1 MINFVWLIPFFP
13 LLGALV
19 NGVGGSRLDQKT
31 VGYVGCLTVALSF
44 IAAFLI
50 SVKLL
55 TFAPAQRS
63 IEITIFNW
71 ITSGLLQIDVTFL
84 IDPLS
89 TLMTLVVTGVG
100 LLIHIYSIGYM
111 HDDDGYWRYF
121 SFLNLFV
128 FFMLMLVLAAN
139 YVVMFLGWE
148 GVGLCSY
155 LLIGFWYEKKSA
167 SDAGKKA
174 FIVNRIGDFGF
185 ILGLFLL
192 FWSLSAEGI
201 YSLRFADVFENIHRL
216 DPAILTAITLL
227 IFAGA
232 VGKSAQFPLHVW
244 LPDAMEGPTPVSALI
259 HAATMVTA
267 GVYMVARN
275 HALFALAPVTGEI
288 VAIIGIFT
296 AFFAA
301 SIALVQNDIKRVLA
315 YSTVSQL
322 GYMFAAVGIG
332 AFSAGIFHLMTHA
345 FFKGLLFLG
354 AGSVMHAMSGDQ
366 DMRNMGGLYRHT
378 KITALT
384 FIVGAVAIAGI
395 PPFSG
400 FWSKDEILFEA
411 FRSGHHLIWA
421 VGLVT
426 AFITAFYMFRQVFLV
441 FTGHSRADAPT
452 RRHIHESPYIMTVPL
467 VLLAVLAVFGG
478 VVGIPFFKDGSPLHN
493 YLNPVFGHNVLL
505 SAPMQVEGVAH
516 DAHSSLEFLLMGI
529 SVAAGLLGIFIAA
542 LMYFEPLAARLPTF
556 LNPGALTDRFKALHS
571 LLYNKYF
578 IDEFY
583 DSIIVN
589 PVKKFC
595 QYCLAFDLSVIDG
608 LVNGT
613 GWLTRFAAWL
623 AHKMDIYLVDGL
635 FNSMATLVDSNS
647 GFWRRLQSGYLQNY
661 ALIFALGLV
670 LILGGMLL
678 LS

>member
-13 LLGALV
+13 LLGALI
-19 NGVGGSRLDQKT
+19 NGVSGSRLSKKA
-31 VGYVGCLTVALSF
+31 VGYVGCLTVAFSF
-44 IAAFLI
+44 LTA
-50 SVKLL
+50 SVVFFKLFSL
-55 TFAPAQRS
+55 APDQRS
-63 IEITIFNW
+63 IESTIFSW
-71 ITSGLLQIDVTFL
+71 ITSGLLQIDVTLL

-89 TLMTLVVTGVG
+89 TLMTLVVSGVG

-111 HDDDGYWRYF
+111 HDDMGYWRYF

-216 DPAILTAITLL
+216 DPGTLTAITLL
-227 IFAGA
+227 LFAGA

-275 HALFALAPVTGEI
+275 HALFSLAPLTGEV
-288 VAIIGIFT
+288 VATIGIFT

-301 SIALVQNDIKRVLA
+301 TIALAQNDIKRVLA

-322 GYMFAAVGIG
+322 GYMFVAVGIG
-332 AFSAGIFHLMTHA
+332 AYSAGIFHLMTHA

-366 DMRNMGGLYRHT
+366 DMRNMGGLYGPI

-384 FIVGAVAIAGI
+384 FITGAVAIAGI

-400 FWSKDEILFEA
+400 FWSKDEILFDA
-411 FRSGHHLIWA
+411 FRSGHHVIWA

-426 AFITAFYMFRQVFLV
+426 AFLTAFYMFRQVFMV
-441 FTGHSRADAPT
+441 FTGRSRADETT
-452 RRHIHESPYIMTVPL
+452 RQHIHESPNIMTVPL
-467 VLLAVLAVFGG
+467 ILLAVLAVVGG
-478 VVGIPFFKDGSPLHN
+478 VVGIPFFKGGSPLHG
-493 YLNPVFGHNVLL
+493 YLDPVFGHDALL
-505 SAPMQVEGVAH
+505 SVAVQAEGA
-516 DAHSSLEFLLMGI
+516 AHSAHGSLEYILMAI
-529 SVAAGLLGIFIAA
+529 SVAVGLLGITIAA
-542 LMYFEPLAARLPTF
+542 VLYFEPLAARLPSF
-556 LNPGALTDRFKALHS
+556 FNPGALAERFKALYT

-578 IDEFY
+578 IDEIY
-583 DSIIVN
+583 DTIIVN
-589 PVKKFC
+589 PLKKLC
-595 QYCLAFDLSVIDG
+595 QYCLTFDLSVIDG

-613 GWLTRFAAWL
+613 GWVTRFTAWL
-623 AHKMDIYLVDGL
+623 SHKMDIYLVDGF

-647 GFWRRLQSGYLQNY
+647 GFWRRLQTGYLQNY
-661 ALIFALGLV
+661 ALILAVGLI
-670 LILGGMLL
+670 LILGGVLIL
-678 LS
+678 